1 MDQRKKVLV
10 KSISTLLII
19 LLCAA
24 NITESEPTNP
34 SKKHFVL
41 VHGSCFGAWSWYKL
55 VTLMKSSG
63 HNVTALDLAASGVD
77 PQQAKD
83 LQSISD
89 YFKPLTDFMA
99 ALDPPH
105 DKVILVGHSLGGL
118 AISYAMERFPDK
130 ISLAVFVTALM
141 PGPTLNISSL
151 NQESFGR
158 QGSLLD
164 SKYTYDQG
172 PNNPPTTLIFGPLF
186 LATKVYQLSPIEDVA
201 LGTMLMRPQRLFS
214 EEDMSKELKLTHEK
228 YGSVNRVYVL
238 SGGDLVGKKDFQRWM
253 IKRNRPNSAVEIT
266 GSDHMVMISKPLEL
280 WVHIQRISEKYS

>member
-1 MDQRKKVLV
+1 
-10 KSISTLLII
+10 
-19 LLCAA
+19 

-63 HNVTALDLAASGVD
+63 HNVTAIDLAASGVD

-118 AISYAMERFPDK
+118 AISYAMEGFPYK
-130 ISLAVFVTALM
+130 ISLGVFVTALM
-141 PGPTLNISSL
+141 PGPTLNISTL
-151 NQESFGR
+151 NQESFRR

-172 PNNPPTTLIFGPLF
+172 PNNPPITLTFGPLF
-186 LATKVYQLSPIEDVA
+186 WQQTCTNSAQLRGPV
-201 LGTMLMRPQRLFS
+201 Q
-214 EEDMSKELKLTHEK
+214 ELKLTREK

-238 SGGDLVGKKDFQRWM
+238 SGGDLLMQKDVERWM
-253 IKRNRPNSAVEIT
+253 IKRNRPNSVVEIT

>member
-1 MDQRKKVLV
+1 MDQRKKILI

-99 ALDPPH
+99 ALGPPH

-118 AISYAMERFPDK
+118 AISYAMERFPYK

-141 PGPTLNISSL
+141 PGPTLNISTL
-151 NQESFGR
+151 NQESFRR

-172 PNNPPTTLIFGPLF
+172 PNNPPITLIFGPLF
-186 LATKVYQLSPIEDVA
+186 LASNVYQLSPTEDVA

-214 EEDMSKELKLTHEK
+214 EEDLSKELKLTHEK

-238 SGGDLVGKKDFQRWM
+238 SGGDLLMKKDLQRWM
-253 IKRNRPNSAVEIT
+253 IKRNRPNSVVEIT

-280 WVHIQRISEKYS
+280 WVHIQGSSEKYS

>member
-1 MDQRKKVLV
+1 MDQRKKVLI

-34 SKKHFVL
+34 SKKQFVL

-83 LQSISD
+83 LHSISD

-151 NQESFGR
+151 NQGSFGR

-164 SKYTYDQG
+164 SKYTYEQG
-172 PNNPPTTLIFGPLF
+172 YVWSNERYESVEHRVMVNSEKERFSIPFF
-186 LATKVYQLSPIEDVA
+186 LSPAHYTQV
-201 LGTMLMRPQRLFS
+201 
-214 EEDMSKELKLTHEK
+214 
-228 YGSVNRVYVL
+228 
-238 SGGDLVGKKDFQRWM
+238 
-253 IKRNRPNSAVEIT
+253 
-266 GSDHMVMISKPLEL
+266 KPLEEL
-280 WVHIQRISEKYS
+280 TDERNPAKYKPYRWGKFITHRKLSNFKKLSTENIQIYHFRVLE